1 MNVQNPLGPISYTN
15 KDFESVYVE
24 LLDLVKQLT
33 YKWDP
38 SVSNESDPGVILL
51 KLNALIADKINY
63 NIDSNI
69 LECFPESVSQLSNAR
84 QLFAQLGYNMKWYQ
98 SAATLASL
106 KYIGDETS
114 VPSYTIPKFTML
126 TDTEREVIYSII
138 GSATT
143 DSVSDISVSDVQL
156 LTDGS
161 VSSVYVM
168 EGVATTY
175 SINGETNIN
184 VSHLDTKNR
193 LYFDTNMVAE
203 NGVFITNSDNTNY
216 SEWVKKDNL
225 LIEEPGQTIYRF
237 GTTNDGAYCYLEF
250 PEDAELL
257 FKNGINITYL
267 RTDGQSGNIAAS
279 VLTDFYYSFSP
290 VEDTSVT
297 INSDIVKVMN
307 IYSAV
312 DGRDPESIEDGYKNY
327 KRTVGTFD
335 TLVTLRDYLNYV
347 LNSELVSNGFVCDR
361 TNDLQDT
368 YNIMT
373 MKDSILSSVHVIEN
387 DALPGYLHNSVF
399 YAGKIDSIYYNPYSS
414 QDIGTSYCYDLD
426 TGKVYNL
433 VDGTFD
439 EVNTVPNFDAFSLK
453 LYLLQY
459 MPSVTTATGH
469 KLTFN
474 MLTNEQQQTVKDYLQ
489 DVKSLQHDFKDIES
503 PTSIS
508 SHFCFFKNR
517 FPIDCRIT
525 TQYPLSSV
533 EANEMLAT
541 IRTALYSHLSSKEVE
556 FGSEVTLEYVKEV
569 ILNSDARIKDL
580 NMSNINFTTYAV
592 YYDPSL
598 VDSGYPFVEVEI
610 NTSGDEVDIE
620 QEFTNDSIVTVD
632 PQMFMHQAGETNY
645 EPITFVYSSPNW
657 KINTTNV
664 NLTDYGIYFKY
675 TETFI
680 ATNSQTQFEVV
691 HSINRLES
699 VTRSKV
705 ELSGV
710 TFNGDTVLLP
720 SPSSTGVPVTIVYW
734 STEGTGIVT
743 GDKITAR
750 ISYRTQFR
758 DEIYAKSVLAGKTP
772 LVVSG
777 NKYTHRF
784 DQTYNS
790 NRPNSADTSVQD
802 KYEVDDIKYIQTNV
816 DISVNNLSNEYLL
829 RDNESMQFYSP
840 NLIDVTSYSNY
851 VKFEFYTPNAASKV
865 INANTN
871 YQLLQN
877 EYLFFYW
884 KDSDNYDAYY
894 RFASYGAGHI
904 ICPTFEL
911 TSSNTSVGGSYL
923 QSETD
928 LSSNNYISTDNV
940 GYLADLSVLVGLNL
954 NSAANILSGTKTI
967 VVKDINEVTIT
978 STDGC
983 YCYWILNETTE
994 DLQYYEF
1001 PVNHGLST
1009 SNDRLLDAG
1018 EYFIYSNSDLTEMY
1032 IMGTG
1037 TKIHIVEPNSEID
1050 VWRVKVLD
1058 SSVILNSGASAL
1070 ANYWK
1075 EIPTN
1080 GRVELTENKIYT
1092 LNSGTRFRLVNDSL
1106 SSWSRVFD
1114 RTGVKSGS
1122 NVVPYTTTKTIDSWV
1137 DGTSN
1142 AITFTQSSV
1151 TGVSSIVYTTS
1162 TEGSVNVTNYTFNIG
1177 TQTCTVDAGVIPD
1190 GATVVVSY
1198 IYTEQE
1204 TDPEDLTLQGFTIS
1218 YLSPEDNTW
1227 VYLPQMELQNSSGN
1241 VVSWNGQSLLNLK
1254 IGPDV
1259 EQVLLSNQT
1268 IKFQLAD
1275 SDTYS
1280 SYVITGADKESNN
1293 YYQTAIMSSISID
1306 SDGSSDKLPTY
1317 IVDGEGNRRYLD
1329 MFVYQKQLSTDTV
1342 IYTNSDVKI
1351 KMPAG
1356 VSGRTATI
1364 EFILPKGRYLIP
1376 FSNTNKFADSD
1387 SLTIQFDGTT
1397 LTSINSSETDL
1408 KKDRTYY
1415 LTFEVTDDRIVSNHQ
1430 LTITR
1435 TLAVEEVTITLQN
1448 PFLYTH
1454 TDLINDEYFER
1465 MLLLMPRFDKD
1476 NIFNYTY
1483 QVDEDELISNPLDG
1497 ASFLNPNHVF
1507 NKFTICEF
1515 DTSDNTS
1522 IYIAGKK

>member
-1 MNVQNPLGPISYTN
+1 MSVQNPLGPISYTN

-24 LLDLVKQLT
+24 LLDLVKNLT

-51 KLNALIADKINY
+51 KLNAIIADKINY
-63 NIDSNI
+63 NIDNNI
-69 LECFPESVSQLSNAR
+69 LECFPETVSQLSNAR
-84 QLFAQLGYNMKWYQ
+84 QLFAQLGYPMKWYQ
-98 SAATLASL
+98 SASTIASL
-106 KYIGDETS
+106 KYIGNSTT

-126 TDTEREVIYSII
+126 TDKEREVIYSII
-138 GSATT
+138 GTT
-143 DSVSDISVSDVQL
+143 TVDSTDTAVSDVQL
-156 LTDGS
+156 LTDGT
-161 VSSVYVM
+161 VSSVLVM

-216 SEWVKKDNL
+216 NEWVRKDNL
-225 LIEEPGQTIYRF
+225 LVEEPGQTIYKF

-250 PEDAELL
+250 PEDAEIL

-267 RTDGQSGNIAAS
+267 RTNGQSGNIAAG

-290 VEDTSVT
+290 IEDTSVT
-297 INSDIVKVMN
+297 INSENVKVMN

-312 DGRDPESIEDGYKNY
+312 DGRDPESIENGYKNY

-347 LNSELVSNGFVCDR
+347 LTSQLVSNGFVCDR

-368 YNIMT
+368 YNIIT
-373 MKDSILSSVHVIEN
+373 LKDSILSNVHVIEN
-387 DALPGYLHNSVF
+387 DAIPGYLNNNVF
-399 YAGKIDSIYYNPYSS
+399 YAGKVGSIYYNPYTTE
-414 QDIGTSYCYDLD
+414 DIGTSYCYDLD

-433 VDGTFD
+433 VNSTFD
-439 EVNTVPNFDAFSLK
+439 EVDTVPNFDAFSLK

-459 MPSVTTATGH
+459 MPSVTTAAGH

-474 MLTNEQQQTVKDYLQ
+474 MLSNSQQDTVKDYLQ
-489 DVKSLQHDFKDIES
+489 DVKSLQHDFKDIE
-503 PTSIS
+503 PPNSIS

-533 EANEMLAT
+533 EASEMLTT
-541 IRTALYSHLSSKEVE
+541 IRSALYNNLSSKEIE
-556 FGSEVTLEYVKEV
+556 FGAEVTLEQVKE
-569 ILNSDARIKDL
+569 IIQNSDARIKDI

-592 YYDPSL
+592 YYDASL

-610 NTSGDEVDIE
+610 NTQQDQVDIDY
-620 QEFTNDSIVTVD
+620 QFTNNSIVTVD
-632 PQMFMHQAGETNY
+632 SQMFMNKAGEINY

-657 KINTTNV
+657 KINNTNV
-664 NLTDYGIYFKY
+664 NITEYGIYFKY
-675 TETFI
+675 IETFV
-680 ATNSQTQFEVV
+680 ATASQSQFTVQ
-691 HSINRLES
+691 HTINRVES
-699 VTRSKV
+699 ILRSNI

-710 TFNGDTVLLP
+710 TFSNKTVTLP
-720 SPSSTGVPVTIVYW
+720 SASSAGVPVVITYW
-734 STEGTGIVT
+734 STQGSNLVT
-743 GDKITAR
+743 GDQITAR
-750 ISYRTQFR
+750 ISYRTQFE
-758 DEIYAKSVLAGKTP
+758 DEIYAKSILAGKTP
-772 LVVSG
+772 LIVSG

-790 NRPNSADTSVQD
+790 NRPNSSNTSVQD
-802 KYEVDDIKYIQTNV
+802 KYEVDSVKYVRTNV
-816 DISVNNLSNEYLL
+816 DISVSNLANEYTL
-829 RDNESMQFYSP
+829 RDNESIQFYSP

-851 VKFEFYTPNAASKV
+851 VKFEFYTPNASSKV

-877 EYLFFYW
+877 EYLFLYW
-884 KDSDNYDAYY
+884 KDSDNPDAYY
-894 RFASYGAGHI
+894 RFASYGKGHI

-911 TSSNTSVGGSYL
+911 TSSNTSVGGPYL

-928 LSSNNYISTDNV
+928 LSADNYISTDNV
-940 GYLADLSVLVGLNL
+940 GYLADLSTLVSLNI
-954 NSAANILSGTKTI
+954 NSAANILSGTKTV
-967 VVKDINEVTIT
+967 VVKSINEVTIT

-1001 PVNHGLST
+1001 PVNHGTDT

-1018 EYFIYSNSDLTEMY
+1018 EYFIYSNADLTEMS
-1032 IMGTG
+1032 ILGTG
-1037 TKIHIVEPNSEID
+1037 TKVHIVDPNSEID

-1080 GRVELTENKIYT
+1080 GSVELTENKIYT
-1092 LNSGTRFRLVNDSL
+1092 LNAGTKFRLVNDNL
-1106 SSWSRVFD
+1106 TSWSRVFD

-1122 NVVPYTTTKTIDSWV
+1122 NVTPYTTTKTINSWT
-1137 DGTSN
+1137 DGTDN
-1142 AITFTQSSV
+1142 TITFTQTTV
-1151 TGVSSIVYTTS
+1151 TGIASVVYTT
-1162 TEGSVNVTNYTFNIG
+1162 TGEGTITVTNYTFNPSN
-1177 TQTCTVDAGVIPD
+1177 QTCIVEQGVIPN

-1198 IYTEQE
+1198 TYTRQT
-1204 TDPEDLTLQGFTIS
+1204 TDPDSLTLQGFTIS
-1218 YLSPEDNTW
+1218 YQSPEDNAW

-1241 VVSWNGQSLLNLK
+1241 VISWNAQSLLNLK
-1254 IGPDV
+1254 IGPNV
-1259 EQVLLSNQT
+1259 EQVLLTNQT
-1268 IKFQLAD
+1268 VEFELSD
-1275 SDTYS
+1275 SDTFS
-1280 SYVITGADKESNN
+1280 DYVITGADKGINN
-1293 YYQTAIMSSISID
+1293 YYQTALISSISID

-1317 IVDGEGNRRYLD
+1317 TIDGEGNRRYLD
-1329 MFVYQKQLSTDTV
+1329 LYVYQKQLSTDRIV
-1342 IYTNSDVKI
+1342 YSQDDVKI
-1351 KMPAG
+1351 KMLPG
-1356 VSGRTATI
+1356 TEGRTATI
-1364 EFILPKGRYLIP
+1364 NFILPKGKYLIP
-1376 FSNTNKFADSD
+1376 FSNTNLFADTD

-1397 LTSINSSETDL
+1397 LTSLNSSVTDL
-1408 KKDRTYY
+1408 KEQRTYY
-1415 LTFEVTDDRIVSNHQ
+1415 LTFEVTDDRITNNHQ

-1435 TLAVEEVTITLQN
+1435 TLATEEVTITLQN

-1454 TDLINDEYFER
+1454 TGQMNDEYFER
-1465 MLLLMPRFDKD
+1465 MLSLIPRFDRD
-1476 NIFNYTY
+1476 NVFNYTY
-1483 QVDEDELISNPLDG
+1483 QVDEDELIENPLLG
-1497 ASFLNPNHVF
+1497 ASFLNPNHIY

-1522 IYIAGKK
+1522 VYIAGKK